1 LFNGGPAGLFR
12 LLGTTLGGQVSWLLI
27 LAVLGLLAAAT
38 FVPWRRPDACSRSLV
53 LWGGWLLTAGAFFS
67 VAAFF
72 HPYYTMMLAP
82 AIAAPAAI
90 GVTALWRAYR
100 GGGWRGWLLP
110 LVLLATAG
118 VQAYLLRDY
127 PAWSRWLTPLVLGA
141 GLVAAAA
148 LVAARLRP
156 RRLARVALVAGGVAV
171 ASLLMAP
178 TTWAAYSVTHNVS
191 AGIPTAGPAAQ
202 STDGTGGGPG
212 GGPGGPNGA
221 PGGTGGPPREA
232 GGGFGGAGGGPGS
245 TNGGF
250 GGAGGPPSGANGAPG
265 GQGGGPGGLGSTAN
279 TTLITY
285 LETHQGSA
293 KFLVA
298 TASSMDAESIIIATG
313 KPVMA
318 LGGFSGSDQILTT
331 AQLAR
336 LVANGTIHYFLIQG
350 GRQGG
355 GPGGGG
361 GNTAL
366 TQWITTHGTVV
377 PASRYETGSTSTTSG
392 GGQTSLYY
400 VSSVSSGSA

>member
-1 LFNGGPAGLFR
+1 VLACAALVGLGFNIKMLEAYLVVPAFGLVYLWSAPGRLRRRIGHLALAAGALLAVSLSWAVAVDLTPAALRPYVGSSGTNSELNLALSYNGLSRLLGGSGTPGGGGGNGNALFNGGPAGLFR
-12 LLGTTLGGQVSWLLI
+12 LLGTTLGGQVSWLLV
-27 LAVLGLLAAAT
+27 LAMLGLLAAAT
-38 FVPWRRPDACSRSLV
+38 FVPWRRPDARSRSLV

-67 VAAFF
+67 VAEFF
-72 HPYYTMMLAP
+72 HPYYTVMLAP
-82 AIAAPAAI
+82 AIAALAAI

-100 GGGWRGWLLP
+100 NGGWRGWLLP

-141 GLVAAAA
+141 GLVAAVA

-279 TTLITY
+279 NL
-285 LETHQGSA
+285 
-293 KFLVA
+293 
-298 TASSMDAESIIIATG
+298 
-313 KPVMA
+313 
-318 LGGFSGSDQILTT
+318 
-331 AQLAR
+331 
-336 LVANGTIHYFLIQG
+336 
-350 GRQGG
+350 
-355 GPGGGG
+355 
-361 GNTAL
+361 
-366 TQWITTHGTVV
+366 WC
-377 PASRYETGSTSTTSG
+377 
-392 GGQTSLYY
+392 
-400 VSSVSSGSA
+400 

>member
-1 LFNGGPAGLFR
+1 M
-12 LLGTTLGGQVSWLLI
+12 SWLLI